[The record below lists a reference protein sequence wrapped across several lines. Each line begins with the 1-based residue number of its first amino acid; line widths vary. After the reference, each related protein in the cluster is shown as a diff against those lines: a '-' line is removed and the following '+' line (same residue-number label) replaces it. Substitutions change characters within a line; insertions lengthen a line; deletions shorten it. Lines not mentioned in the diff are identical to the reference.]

1 MHGAVRITRKGPYAM
16 RQCFVEVGE
25 AKLHSWGCRRWN
37 SPVAV
42 KPKQLDRDSRA
53 LHGRLGMPKT
63 TEIAELEDPP
73 PSAVANARIL
83 AACSKDRR
91 CGTLRWDQLGLSTFS
106 IMYKL
111 RTARMAAPVPLICR
125 VVMSAIVMDD
135 ACTITESCRSNRR
148 SSRVDR
154 QSAVRVMSQV
164 LACHQ
169 YKGLLP

>member
-1 MHGAVRITRKGPYAM
+1 M
-16 RQCFVEVGE
+16 
-25 AKLHSWGCRRWN
+25 
-37 SPVAV
+37 

-91 CGTLRWDQLGLSTFS
+91 CGTLRWDQLGLSTFN

-111 RTARMAAPVPLICR
+111 RTARMAAPAFDLPCR
-125 VVMSAIVMDD
+125 DVRHNDG
-135 ACTITESCRSNRR
+135 RR
-148 SSRVDR
+148 
-154 QSAVRVMSQV
+154 M
-164 LACHQ
+164 HHHG
-169 YKGLLP
+169 KLPFK